1 MSQVEVLVE
10 QGIEAAAAGTGTEV
24 LVEVRTSV
32 EVLIERSAEV
42 LIEHGPS
49 EVIVELQPAE
59 ALTEVQTFTEVVEV
73 GIQGPPGPPGDVAG
87 TIDGGTFF

>member
-10 QGIEAAAAGTGTEV
+10 HDTEVAAGESGVEVLTEIQTTTEV
-24 LVEVRTSV
+24 LVEQSV
-32 EVLIERSAEV
+32 EVLVEQGSA
-42 LIEHGPS
+42 